1 MHPCVVCPDI
11 LTAFISWRLREK
23 SSCQGS
29 DWLTDLVL
37 IDLLHSIRDQKGN
50 ISLWDARDVRDENKK
65 MQRPGSPPAPPPPLL
80 HFLRVQQGALH
91 GTNLDM
97 RHLVMASPSG
107 VVVMNFWDGAAGT
120 QEDLAG
126 NYETGESE
134 NGDRIVGSK
143 GEIGAQI
150 QKIADFK
157 ETLIFK

>member
-1 MHPCVVCPDI
+1 MH
-11 LTAFISWRLREK
+11 
-23 SSCQGS
+23 
-29 DWLTDLVL
+29 
-37 IDLLHSIRDQKGN
+37 
-50 ISLWDARDVRDENKK
+50 
-65 MQRPGSPPAPPPPLL
+65 RPGSPPPPPPPPPLL

-107 VVVMNFWDGAAGT
+107 VVVMNFWDAAAGT
-120 QEDLAG
+120 QEDLAA